1 MVSTTIKDLDYVVL
15 RIPVTSPRIT
25 ELVTK
30 FRDTRLAACKAD
42 PAKSFVQYEV
52 EIQHP
57 LSVWQ
62 ARLSGSITC
71 LVCVA
76 SASADPAL
84 TVEDVLLGGEWV
96 GFAFVRGYISV
107 EEYYAYPE
115 MDQKMPEHP
124 ELETRWHIYDLYTS
138 PAHRGHSVGS
148 KLMEASVAV
157 AEEILKE
164 DGLVHRRARLRL
176 MANSKVEWL
185 VQWYRRFGFD
195 DSGRAT
201 LRQGFVANG
210 MQDSIPEDTTSTEE
224 LRAKWETPIGL
235 AMERV
240 IEVA

>member
-1 MVSTTIKDLDYVVL
+1 MDTTTMNDHDYTVL

-25 ELVTK
+25 ELVSK
-30 FRDTRLAACKAD
+30 FRETRLAAIKAD

-76 SASADPAL
+76 NASADPTL
-84 TVEDVLLGGEWV
+84 TAEDVLLGGEWV
-96 GFAFVRGYISV
+96 GFAFVRGYISI

-115 MDQKMPEHP
+115 MGQPMPEHP
-124 ELETRWHIYDLYTS
+124 ELESRWHIYDLYTL

-148 KLMEASVAV
+148 KLMEASIAV
-157 AEEILKE
+157 VGSILQA
-164 DGLVHRRARLRL
+164 DGLVNRRARVRL
-176 MANSKVEWL
+176 MANSKVAWL
-185 VQWYRRFGFD
+185 VRWYRDFGFK

-201 LRQGFVANG
+201 LRQGFVANS
-210 MQDSIPEDTTSTEE
+210 MRDSIPKDTTSTEE